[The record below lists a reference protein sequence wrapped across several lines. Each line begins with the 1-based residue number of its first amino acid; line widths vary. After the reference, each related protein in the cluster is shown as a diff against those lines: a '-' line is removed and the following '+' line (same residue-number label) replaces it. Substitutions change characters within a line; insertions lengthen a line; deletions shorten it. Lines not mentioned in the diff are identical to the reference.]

1 MAMIPPP
8 DAADFTFALADALDI
23 PVRVR
28 SDGVLAKWDRR
39 KAPKAVQ
46 PWPTAAAL
54 PADGEYLVTTTWR
67 QLVTAATSAG
77 RDLAPWLRRTPAF
90 AVNELIA
97 RVAPLQAYL
106 SLKDVTAPDG
116 AAGRRLFV
124 NAVYRHGTERSAH
137 AAFGYH
143 LGMTMAQWL
152 TVGMAGLPA
161 TVHLEACGIPE
172 LADPTKKLP
181 DLYGNHL
188 AEALPWLIE
197 AKARKSLGAGDM
209 RDGQWQLNQATAE
222 LAVPHRQ
229 VLCGTVLPEPGR
241 WEDDHLVMMV
251 HTALV
256 GPSPGGGVHS
266 LPNPPS
272 GGGVPPLDELPD
284 ELLSV
289 ARDQLL
295 VFRALAFGAV
305 QDLRVVPLADT
316 EADLAAPFVRRS
328 AIRPVERDAGT
339 HELRRMVLDGEL
351 PYEWVREQESPV
363 REFVVGRIPG
373 IGLHLGLSRG
383 LYAACARLHQVQ
395 AEVPAEEP
403 LFPADPFLVRRGDDE
418 EREEMSREAR
428 RTFYEREDERLVT
441 AKREMARAYATQEVP
456 AGLLRGAPV
465 VVERPEAR
473 GGLLEART
481 AETYVAVESTDPIL
495 SGRRRG
501 STG

>member
-8 DAADFTFALADALDI
+8 NAMDFSFSLADAVDI

-39 KAPKAVQ
+39 KAPKAVL
-46 PWPTAAAL
+46 PWPAAGKL

-67 QLVTAATSAG
+67 QLLTAATSAG
-77 RDLAPWLRRTPAF
+77 RDLAPWLRKTPAF

-97 RVAPLQAYL
+97 RVSPLQAYL
-106 SLKDVTAPDG
+106 SLKDVEAPAE

-124 NAVYRHGTERSAH
+124 NAIYRHGTERSAH

-181 DLYGNHL
+181 DLYGNH
-188 AEALPWLIE
+188 AVEALPWLIE
-197 AKARKSLGAGDM
+197 AKARKALGAGDM
-209 RDGQWQLNQATAE
+209 RDGQWQLDQATAE
-222 LAVPHRQ
+222 IAVPHRQ
-229 VLCGTVLPEPGR
+229 VLCGTVLPESGR

-256 GPSPGGGVHS
+256 GPSSGGGIHS
-266 LPNPPS
+266 LPDPPS
-272 GGGVPPLDELPD
+272 GGGAPPLNESPD
-284 ELLSV
+284 ELLRV

-305 QDLRVVPLADT
+305 QDLRVVPLAETGAEWDGPLGR
-316 EADLAAPFVRRS
+316 EGRL
-328 AIRPVERDAGT
+328 RPLEGDVATR
-339 HELRRMVLDGEL
+339 ELREMVLGGIPL
-351 PYEWVREQESPV
+351 EWAREQQGSRV

-383 LYAACARLHQVQ
+383 LYAACARLHQAQ
-395 AEVPAEEP
+395 AEVPADEP
-403 LFPADPFLVRRGDDE
+403 LFPADPFLTRRGEDE
-418 EREEMSREAR
+418 EREEMTREAR
-428 RTFYEREDERLVT
+428 RTFYEREEERLVT
-441 AKREMARAYATQEVP
+441 ATREMTRAYAAEEVP
-456 AGLLRGAPV
+456 AGFLRATRYA
-465 VVERPEAR
+465 VERPEDR
-473 GGLLEART
+473 GGLLESRT
-481 AETYVAVESTDPIL
+481 AETYVAIEPTDPVL
-495 SGRRRG
+495 ADRR
-501 STG
+501 

>member
-1 MAMIPPP
+1 MAMIPPA
-8 DAADFTFALADALDI
+8 DAADFTFTLDDALDV

-28 SDGVLAKWDRR
+28 SDGDLSKWDRR

-46 PWPTAAAL
+46 PWPAADVL
-54 PADGEYLVTTTWR
+54 PVDGEYLATTTWR
-67 QLVTAATSAG
+67 QLVTAAAGAG
-77 RDLAPWLRRTPAF
+77 RDLAPWLRKTPAF

-106 SLKDVTAPDG
+106 SLKDVPAPTA

-161 TVHLEACGIPE
+161 TVHLEACGIPA
-172 LADPTKKLP
+172 LTDPAKKLP
-181 DLYGNHL
+181 DLYGNHV

-197 AKARKSLGAGDM
+197 AKARKSLGATDM
-209 RDGQWQLNQATAE
+209 RGGQAQLDQASAE
-222 LAVPHRQ
+222 IAVPHRQ
-229 VLCGTVLPEPGR
+229 MLCGTVLPEPGR

-266 LPNPPS
+266 LPDPP
-272 GGGVPPLDELPD
+272 GGPGVPPLDESPD

-305 QDLRVVPLADT
+305 QDLRIVPLAET
-316 EADLAAPFVRRS
+316 GAEPAGRYGRVGRTWPL
-328 AIRPVERDAGT
+328 EWDAGT
-339 HELRRMVLDGEL
+339 RELRGLMLDEGV
-351 PYEWVREQESPV
+351 PYEWIRQQEGPAV

-373 IGLHLGLSRG
+373 IGVHLGLSRG

-403 LFPADPFLVRRGDDE
+403 LFPADPFLSRRGEDE
-418 EREEMSREAR
+418 AREEMSREAR
-428 RTFYEREDERLVT
+428 RTYYEREHERLVT
-441 AKREMARAYATQEVP
+441 AKREIARAYATQEVP
-456 AGLLRGAPV
+456 TGLLHGARLS
-465 VVERPEAR
+465 VERPEA

-481 AETYVAVESTDPIL
+481 AETYVAVEPPDPIL
-495 SGRRRG
+495 RGRR
-501 STG
+501 

>member
-28 SDGVLAKWDRR
+28 SDGDLAKWDRR

-46 PWPTAAAL
+46 SWPATDAL

-77 RDLAPWLRRTPAF
+77 RDLAPWLRKTPAF

-106 SLKDVTAPDG
+106 SLKDVPAPDG

-181 DLYGNHL
+181 DLYGNHVV
-188 AEALPWLIE
+188 EALPWLIE
-197 AKARKSLGAGDM
+197 AKARKSLGAGAM

-222 LAVPHRQ
+222 IAVPHRQ

-241 WEDDHLVMMV
+241 WEEDHLVMMV

-256 GPSPGGGVHS
+256 GPSPDGGVHS

-272 GGGVPPLDELPD
+272 GGGAPPLDESPD

-305 QDLRVVPLADT
+305 QDLRVVPIVQT
-316 EADLAAPFVRRS
+316 GTDLAGSLGPRGAM
-328 AIRPVERDAGT
+328 RPVERDAGT
-339 HELRRMVLDGEL
+339 RELRRMLRGGL
-351 PYEWVREQESPV
+351 PYEWAREQEGPAV
-363 REFVVGRIPG
+363 QEFVVGRIPG

-403 LFPADPFLVRRGDDE
+403 LFPADPFLVRRGEDE

-428 RTFYEREDERLVT
+428 RTFYEREDERLV
-441 AKREMARAYATQEVP
+441 AVKREMARAYATQEVP
-456 AGLLRGAPV
+456 AGLWRGASME
-465 VVERPEAR
+465 VEQPEAR
-473 GGLLEART
+473 GELLEART

-495 SGRRRG
+495 SGRR
-501 STG
+501 

>member
-1 MAMIPPP
+1 MIPPA
-8 DAADFTFALADALDI
+8 DAADFTFALSDALDV
-23 PVRVR
+23 PVRVL
-28 SDGVLAKWDRR
+28 SDGNLSKWDRR

-46 PWPTAAAL
+46 PWPTADVL
-54 PADGEYLVTTTWR
+54 PVDGEYLATTTWR
-67 QLVTAATSAG
+67 QLVTAAAGAG
-77 RDLAPWLRRTPAF
+77 RDLAPWLRKTPAF

-106 SLKDVTAPDG
+106 SLKDVPAPLA

-161 TVHLEACGIPE
+161 TVHLEACGIPA
-172 LADPTKKLP
+172 LTDPAKKLP
-181 DLYGNHL
+181 DLYGNHV
-188 AEALPWLIE
+188 AEGLPWLIE
-197 AKARKSLGAGDM
+197 AKARKSLGAAGM
-209 RDGQWQLNQATAE
+209 RSGQEQLNQASAE
-222 LAVPHRQ
+222 IAVPHRQ

-251 HTALV
+251 HTALA

-266 LPNPPS
+266 LPDPPS
-272 GGGVPPLDELPD
+272 GPGVPPLDESPD

-305 QDLRVVPLADT
+305 QDLRIVPLAETGT
-316 EADLAAPFVRRS
+316 EPAG
-328 AIRPVERDAGT
+328 RPGRVGRTRPLERDAGT
-339 HELRRMVLDGEL
+339 RELRGLLLDEGV
-351 PYEWVREQESPV
+351 PYEWIRQERGPAV

-373 IGLHLGLSRG
+373 IGVHLGLSRG

-395 AEVPAEEP
+395 ADIPGEEP
-403 LFPADPFLVRRGDDE
+403 LFSADPFLSRRGEDE
-418 EREEMSREAR
+418 VREEMSREAR
-428 RTFYEREDERLVT
+428 RTYYEREDERL
-441 AKREMARAYATQEVP
+441 AAARREMARAYATQEVP
-456 AGLLRGAPV
+456 TGLLRGARLA
-465 VVERPEAR
+465 VERPEA

-481 AETYVAVESTDPIL
+481 AETYVAVEPADPIL
-495 SGRRRG
+495 SGRR
-501 STG
+501 

>member
-1 MAMIPPP
+1 MAMIPPA
-8 DAADFTFALADALDI
+8 DAADFTFSLGDALDI

-28 SDGVLAKWDRR
+28 SDGDLAKWDRR

-46 PWPTAAAL
+46 PWPTSGGL
-54 PADGEYLVTTTWR
+54 PVDGEYLATTTWR
-67 QLVTAATSAG
+67 QLVTAAAGAG
-77 RDLAPWLRRTPAF
+77 RDLAPWLRKTPAF

-106 SLKDVTAPDG
+106 SLKDVPAPAA

-161 TVHLEACGIPE
+161 TVHLEACGIPA
-172 LADPTKKLP
+172 LTDPAKKLP
-181 DLYGNHL
+181 DLYGNHV

-197 AKARKSLGAGDM
+197 AKARKSLGGPGM
-209 RDGQWQLNQATAE
+209 QGGQEQLDLASAE

-229 VLCGTVLPEPGR
+229 VLCGTVLPEPRR
-241 WEDDHLVMMV
+241 WADDHLVMMV
-251 HTALV
+251 HTTLV
-256 GPSPGGGVHS
+256 DPSPGGGVHS
-266 LPNPPS
+266 LPDPPS
-272 GGGVPPLDELPD
+272 SPGAPPLDESPD

-305 QDLRVVPLADT
+305 QDLRIVPLAETGT
-316 EADLAAPFVRRS
+316 EPTGRS
-328 AIRPVERDAGT
+328 GPVGRTRPLERDADT
-339 HELRRMVLDGEL
+339 RELRGLLLDEGV
-351 PYEWVREQESPV
+351 PYEWIRQERGRNL

-373 IGLHLGLSRG
+373 IGVHLGLSRG

-403 LFPADPFLVRRGDDE
+403 LFPADPFLSLRGEDE
-418 EREEMSREAR
+418 VREEVSREAR

-441 AKREMARAYATQEVP
+441 AKREMARAYAAQEVP
-456 AGLLRGAPV
+456 VELLRGARLA
-465 VVERPEAR
+465 VERPEAS
-473 GGLLEART
+473 GLLEART
-481 AETYVAVESTDPIL
+481 AETYVAVEPADPIL
-495 SGRRRG
+495 SKRR
-501 STG
+501 